1 MRGGADKSYGIQVA
15 KLAGVPE
22 PVIARA
28 KVLVEELS
36 AADITVRA
44 KEIAAASA
52 GNSPAVTRPDEVD
65 LNQMSLFDTVKEDD
79 ILEELKSLDLGSM
92 TPIDALN
99 TLYRMQT
106 KLNNR
111 WQSN

>member
-1 MRGGADKSYGIQVA
+1 M
-15 KLAGVPE
+15 
-22 PVIARA
+22 
-28 KVLVEELS
+28 
-36 AADITVRA
+36 
-44 KEIAAASA
+44 
-52 GNSPAVTRPDEVD
+52 
-65 LNQMSLFDTVKEDD
+65 KEDD